1 MRRFRR
7 CGKSRRTSAA
17 VHSGAPEA
25 RDERKRYY
33 GRRTT
38 TIADDMP
45 DTKRTRTRFLNYV
58 NAFNNGLL
66 RDQTAITSPPPG
78 FHWSLVENAARRVPF
93 ENRSDG
99 GLAAVVTD
107 PPAFSRNRFS
117 SSRNRFYETKRRS
130 LASSHDWLIC
140 LAQDRIGWE
149 KLLFYYSSML
159 EIRRW
164 IFYFSIFNK
173 FYECYKCLGG
183 IRIFSI
189 TQFSWVTSLSKN
201 ISAIIFCERG
211 LTVETSKSKA
221 DKLNKTRVSRII
233 SAVVGNTYNPCYKS
247 SSISDDGKLKDI
259 TPLLRVEKFTPIM
272 LYR

>member
-17 VHSGAPEA
+17 LHSGAPEA

-33 GRRTT
+33 GRRRT

-93 ENRSDG
+93 ENRSGG

-117 SSRNRFYETKRRS
+117 SSRNHFYETKGCS
-130 LASSHDWLIC
+130 LASSHDRLIFVTMFYRGTA
-140 LAQDRIGWE
+140 LRL
-149 KLLFYYSSML
+149 KLRGGQESF
-159 EIRRW
+159 
-164 IFYFSIFNK
+164 FSIILLRSRL
-173 FYECYKCLGG
+173 EGG
-183 IRIFSI
+183 SFILQSPTSFTS
-189 TQFSWVTSLSKN
+189 VTSVSG
-201 ISAIIFCERG
+201 G
-211 LTVETSKSKA
+211 LEYSQFFNFSE
-221 DKLNKTRVSRII
+221 LRVSRRIYLWLSCKRGLSHHWNI
-233 SAVVGNTYNPCYKS
+233 EIEGGWT
-247 SSISDDGKLKDI
+247 
-259 TPLLRVEKFTPIM
+259 E
-272 LYR
+272 

>member
-1 MRRFRR
+1 MFSTNAFRPRFHQFFGYPSGIVPLQITSTLRRRRFRRRSLSVEKWTASPNGFPERTEWITKTTTHVRRFRR

-33 GRRTT
+33 GRRRT

-117 SSRNRFYETKRRS
+117 SSRNHFLRNEGMFACFFSRLCLIFVTMFYRGTALRLKLRGGRNWVRK
-130 LASSHDWLIC
+130 ASF
-140 LAQDRIGWE
+140 
-149 KLLFYYSSML
+149 LLF
-159 EIRRW
+159 
-164 IFYFSIFNK
+164 FYA
-173 FYECYKCLGG
+173 
-183 IRIFSI
+183 R
-189 TQFSWVTSLSKN
+189 
-201 ISAIIFCERG
+201 
-211 LTVETSKSKA
+211 
-221 DKLNKTRVSRII
+221 D
-233 SAVVGNTYNPCYKS
+233 
-247 SSISDDGKLKDI
+247 
-259 TPLLRVEKFTPIM
+259 
-272 LYR
+272 

>member
-130 LASSHDWLIC
+130 LASSHDWLIFVTMFYRGTA
-140 LAQDRIGWE
+140 LRLKLRGGQNRAR
-149 KLLFYYSSML
+149 KVSFLLF
-159 EIRRW
+159 
-164 IFYFSIFNK
+164 FYA
-173 FYECYKCLGG
+173 
-183 IRIFSI
+183 R
-189 TQFSWVTSLSKN
+189 
-201 ISAIIFCERG
+201 
-211 LTVETSKSKA
+211 
-221 DKLNKTRVSRII
+221 D
-233 SAVVGNTYNPCYKS
+233 
-247 SSISDDGKLKDI
+247 
-259 TPLLRVEKFTPIM
+259 
-272 LYR
+272 